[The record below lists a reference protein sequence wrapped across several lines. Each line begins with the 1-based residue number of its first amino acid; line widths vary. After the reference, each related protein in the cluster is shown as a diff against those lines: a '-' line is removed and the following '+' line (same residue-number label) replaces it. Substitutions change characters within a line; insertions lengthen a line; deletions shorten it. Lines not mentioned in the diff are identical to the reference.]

1 MMILTQRVFML
12 HRLSMRIVI
21 TMGLA
26 FLFAGASVLGVVRA
40 VAFCLYAD
48 GDVQPHVVLLGGD
61 DVSAASD
68 CAVAE
73 TSVCGVDC
81 PPCTDFVIQS
91 VELLAARAA
100 NPFPGSLPLSKFS
113 SGAQSIP
120 ETCFRP
126 ELAGCA
132 SRPSL
137 KLTRATPIAERVH
150 RTIVLRI

>member
-91 VELLAARAA
+91 VELLACRSFPVGR
-100 NPFPGSLPLSKFS
+100 NPFPKPVFALSWPVVRP
-113 SGAQSIP
+113 AQ
-120 ETCFRP
+120 
-126 ELAGCA
+126 A
-132 SRPSL
+132 
-137 KLTRATPIAERVH
+137 
-150 RTIVLRI
+150 